1 MRERQEKAERRDIL
15 LSSLPAT
22 STPVP
27 SLADLKTH
35 CGQNHYSLALLSML
49 EAALA
54 PPQLTPAQR
63 TNLLNE
69 ALSSL
74 QQLDNEQGL
83 PRSLPLPVS
92 SPSPPPPLLLHQT
105 PTSLTFMP
113 APWNPPHN
121 QQVCFFALRGLII
134 CGVKLMWRFLRVNIN
149 CEMEHFVL
157 SKVPTLP
164 CVQALRVCVCVVCRW
179 PTTDCMGEW
188 QRGAT

>member
-1 MRERQEKAERRDIL
+1 MHDLFSATPEPSLKPSSLHRKMRERQEKAERRDIL

-35 CGQNHYSLALLSML
+35 CGQNQYSLALLSML

-105 PTSLTFMP
+105 PTSLTFTP
-113 APWNPPHN
+113 VPWNPPHN

-134 CGVKLMWRFLRVNIN
+134 CGVKLMWRFLRVNIR
-149 CEMEHFVL
+149 
-157 SKVPTLP
+157 K
-164 CVQALRVCVCVVCRW
+164 LRNGTFC
-179 PTTDCMGEW
+179 
-188 QRGAT
+188 A